1 VTMEPSTPE
10 AHAAAALAA
19 LPRITPVRLLRLL
32 THWPSPVVALD
43 AVRAGRAAEALDHG
57 EPASLPLEGAGA
69 RSSALARSWA
79 GAVDTTMSGIVAKL
93 ARRGTHVL
101 HVGGPGYPIDEGI
114 DDRPAV
120 MFAEGDR
127 LDVFERPRVAVVGT
141 RAATPHGL
149 ADARELGAA
158 LAGLGI
164 VVVSGLAIGI
174 DGEAHQGALEAGGA
188 VIGVVATGLD
198 VVYPR
203 RHGTLYQRVRE
214 HGLLVSEQPFGIGPH
229 PGRFPVRNR
238 IIAALSDVTIVVE
251 ATQRG
256 GARITARHA
265 LDYGRSVLAIPG
277 SRRNPAARGCNE
289 LIAEGAQPLLDPADI
304 AVALDLTPGSRRHPA
319 RGQAGLPGA
328 TAEERAV
335 FRALG
340 GEPATADELV
350 TSCGLTPGAVA
361 LAVAG
366 LVRAG
371 HATRA
376 HGLVWPR

>member
-1 VTMEPSTPE
+1 MSESGSQQPDRPE
-10 AHAAAALAA
+10 QHAAATLAA
-19 LPRITPVRLLRLL
+19 LRRMNPPRLLQLL
-32 THWPSPVVALD
+32 THWPTPRAALA
-43 AVRAGRAAEALDHG
+43 AVRAGHAAEALESV
-57 EPASLPLEGAGA
+57 EPKHL
-69 RSSALARSWA
+69 ALARAWA
-79 GAVDTTMSGIVAKL
+79 GAVDATAAAIAPTL
-93 ARRGTHVL
+93 RERGTHVQY
-101 HVGGPGYPIDEGI
+101 VGGPGYPIDEGI
-114 DDRPAV
+114 DDRPGV
-120 MFAEGDR
+120 LFAEGKR
-127 LDVFERPRVAVVGT
+127 LDVLEQPRVAVVGT

-158 LAGLGI
+158 LARAGV

-174 DGEAHQGALEAGGA
+174 DGEAHEGALDAGGA

-203 RHGTLYQRVRE
+203 RHGALYERVRDC
-214 HGLLVSEQPFGIGPH
+214 GLLVTEQPFGIGPH

-238 IIAALSDVTIVVE
+238 IIAALSDVCIVVE

-256 GARITARHA
+256 GARITARHS
-265 LDYGRSVLAIPG
+265 LEYGRSVLAIPG
-277 SRRNPAARGCNE
+277 SRRNPSARGCNE

-304 AVALDLTPGSRRHPA
+304 AVALDLSPGSRRHSA
-319 RGQAGLPGA
+319 RGHPGLGGA
-328 TAEERAV
+328 TTEERAV

-350 TSCGLTPGAVA
+350 TRTGLTPGAVA
-361 LAVAG
+361 LAAAG